1 MIYFIIV
8 ILIFLLLY
16 TIIYSWLR
24 NRKMYQTIDR
34 MLDEVLNREVVTV
47 SDIKE
52 GEISALASKVI
63 RLQEKMENELI
74 QAEMEKEQVKGLIS
88 NMSHQLK
95 TPLANVMMYRELL
108 EGEDSTAGQKKMFL
122 SKMELQLEKIDWIL
136 RSLFK
141 MVGLEQGAIIFE
153 SAPSSLRKTLL
164 SAVNAVY
171 EKAEKK
177 NIEIITE
184 PFEDCTLYHN
194 DKWTAEVFVNILENA
209 VKYTE
214 TAGKI
219 YIRICPMELFTEIQ
233 IEDNGI
239 GIPQSDL
246 PRVFEKGFTG
256 QNGRTVHSSTG
267 IGLYLCKRLCDKLG
281 IGLSVCSQGKG
292 TSVSLIFPI
301 NDFVV
306 GVQG

>member
-95 TPLANVMMYRELL
+95 TPLTSMYVINDVLLSDKKIDDSKKQEFLIKNRKELEISETLKNLITKFQDTVHDTAITYHRKLREKEITKSELDNIQGIGETKKQELL
-108 EGEDSTAGQKKMFL
+108 KHFGTI
-122 SKMELQLEKIDWIL
+122 SKIKQATIEELMEVKGISEKIAKQIKE
-136 RSLFK
+136 SL
-141 MVGLEQGAIIFE
+141 
-153 SAPSSLRKTLL
+153 
-164 SAVNAVY
+164 
-171 EKAEKK
+171 
-177 NIEIITE
+177 
-184 PFEDCTLYHN
+184 
-194 DKWTAEVFVNILENA
+194 
-209 VKYTE
+209 
-214 TAGKI
+214 
-219 YIRICPMELFTEIQ
+219 
-233 IEDNGI
+233 
-239 GIPQSDL
+239 
-246 PRVFEKGFTG
+246 
-256 QNGRTVHSSTG
+256 
-267 IGLYLCKRLCDKLG
+267 
-281 IGLSVCSQGKG
+281 
-292 TSVSLIFPI
+292 
-301 NDFVV
+301 
-306 GVQG
+306 